1 LKVALHLRELKAVEA
16 GLRDAPQEPV
26 HLDPAMLAELHDAY
40 GEHEEYGYGPIVLRF
55 PSCFRAA
62 TTDIDDLTVEPIEAL
77 FEKS

>member
-1 LKVALHLRELKAVEA
+1 
-16 GLRDAPQEPV
+16 
-26 HLDPAMLAELHDAY
+26 MLAELHDAY